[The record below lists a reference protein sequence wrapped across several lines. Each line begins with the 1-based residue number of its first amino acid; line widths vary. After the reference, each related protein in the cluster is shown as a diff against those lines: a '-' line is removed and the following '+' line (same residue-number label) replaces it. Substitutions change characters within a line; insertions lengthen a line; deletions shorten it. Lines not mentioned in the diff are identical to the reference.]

1 MARKKLIN
9 ADPWLEIASLA
20 DLKEEV
26 ERRAKRANQRLREIE
41 KQGLEE
47 SSLAYRAIERYVY
60 DKKAG
65 YKTTRE
71 GHIAF
76 SRSYKEMTREQLQ
89 QLYYETGRFLE
100 ATTSTVSGYKSAL
113 ERSYAGYS
121 KTKSYA
127 KLSFEEYKRFWEAES
142 VKTYGYASI
151 QTVMKSTKKGFSQIE
166 KVMNQAVAE
175 QANLEE
181 KLKTKDLI
189 ERVKHPEYYDAN
201 GNWRPPKKGQAKTKK
216 KR

>member
-1 MARKKLIN
+1 MARKKLVN
-9 ADPWLEIASLA
+9 VDPWLDIASLA

-65 YKTTRE
+65 YKTTGE
-71 GHIAF
+71 GNIAF

-127 KLSFEEYKRFWEAES
+127 KLSFEEYKRFWETES

-151 QTVMKSTKKGFSQIE
+151 QTVMKSTKKGWSQIE

-201 GNWRPPKKGQAKTKK
+201 GNWRPPKKGRANTKK